1 MDEREQLIQDIVE
14 RLLKILPEVVG
25 NLMAAHAA
33 NSKLSADFY
42 RQYPEFK
49 SHTDIVR
56 EMIAKVEMSNPTINY
71 DEILKL
77 AIPSIREGIKSKSKV
92 NFDIPNSR
100 PSLDVNGDL

>member
-1 MDEREQLIQDIVE
+1 MNEREQLIQDIIE

-77 AIPSIREGIKSKSKV
+77 AVPSIREGIKSKSKV